1 MGEKTTNPNGRSDKI
16 SVIKSTNNDEEQE
29 ILERW
34 MNFFDGGI
42 LICHSMTPQFDENGK
57 VNKKVEILSV
67 PIGPEL
73 FIDRPVTPLK
83 EAQTTQVGKGND
95 KRSTSASKN
104 VKSTS
109 GEEGYR
115 NGTSLEEQGGTS
127 LEKQDGSKGNNPMS
141 KQNPQNPTNH
151 RRGKRPTSTL
161 NSRTSNKS
169 GDAKNV
175 EGAR

>member
-1 MGEKTTNPNGRSDKI
+1 MREKTTNPNGRSNEIEVRRSTADDRLISENLLKFFGDKKYFQFRGVTAEVTEDGI
-16 SVIKSTNNDEEQE
+16 RVKVDETKTVN
-29 ILERW
+29 IGSD
-34 MNFFDGGI
+34 NFVG
-42 LICHSMTPQFDENGK
+42 S
-57 VNKKVEILSV
+57 
-67 PIGPEL
+67 
-73 FIDRPVTPLK
+73 PVTPLK
-83 EAQTTQVGKGND
+83 EAQTTQV

-109 GEEGYR
+109 GEESYR
-115 NGTSLEEQGGTS
+115 NGTS

-169 GDAKNV
+169 GKAKNV
-175 EGAR
+175 EGER

>member
-1 MGEKTTNPNGRSDKI
+1 MREKTTNPNGRSNEIEVRRSTADDRLISEDLLKFFGDKKYFQFRGVTAQVTPDGI
-16 SVIKSTNNDEEQE
+16 RVKVDETKTVN
-29 ILERW
+29 IGSD
-34 MNFFDGGI
+34 NFVG
-42 LICHSMTPQFDENGK
+42 S
-57 VNKKVEILSV
+57 
-67 PIGPEL
+67 
-73 FIDRPVTPLK
+73 PVTPLK
-83 EAQTTQVGKGND
+83 EAQTTQV

-169 GDAKNV
+169 GKAKNV
-175 EGAR
+175 EGER

>member
-42 LICHSMTPQFDENGK
+42 LICHSMTPQFDENGVK
-57 VNKKVEILSV
+57 VNKVEIKSV

-73 FIDRPVTPLK
+73 FIDSPVTPLK

-115 NGTSLEEQGGTS
+115 NGTSLE
-127 LEKQDGSKGNNPMS
+127 KQDGSKGNNPMS

-161 NSRTSNKS
+161 NRRTSNKS
-169 GDAKNV
+169 GKAKNV
-175 EGAR
+175 EGER